1 MKYYKTLLRSALA
14 ATSTLVLLRLEISTV
29 LDPLE
34 RIDAVL
40 LLKRLDLKKL
50 LINMGLLYTLEAE
63 IRSVSNSPFSLFFT
77 LNF

>member
-63 IRSVSNSPFSLFFT
+63 IRSVSNSPFSLFST